1 LEDRTGKT
9 SVYFGGQPS
18 EEEDQFFYRSLRPVG
33 DINGDG
39 YADAAE
45 IDIENNQVRL
55 FLGSPSGYQDSGVTR
70 SLDLTFEIDPFVSIS
85 GFTDLDGDGLDDVL
99 IGKTIGSPEFEVLY
113 GASEVS
119 GVETR
124 RYEVEGEFFSESAYN
139 TATLGGSGRAVRLFG
154 ASGDPKSARI
164 YSFDAGRSL
173 STDQSFAAEEL
184 QDGGNSY
191 ELSLVDVNG
200 SGTRE
205 IVAASFDT
213 TYAFPG
219 SAGSGGVEYE
229 TTPTGLA
236 SGRAIPAGDLDGDGR
251 HDFYR
256 TRSGDNDGSS
266 PFISYGPSDLTGG
279 LTSDTEIPTDPGT
292 ELDFRT
298 LPAGSL
304 GDLTGDGRT
313 DLILHIRDDTDDER
327 GRRFL
332 NVSAGREIE
341 TSTDIR
347 VPTGY
352 QVDQITQ
359 TNELGDINGDGIEDF
374 AVVRSTLDQI
384 EVYYGGESI
393 PETPARTLQVASDT
407 LEPASISTGDVT
419 GDGNPD
425 LVVGYSR
432 GERVDVYGGGGP
444 LGPNPDRSITASE
457 AGVSVLRQPEV
468 VGDIDGDGTEDVL
481 ASNKGE
487 FGPGDVPERL
497 FLFFGGTPLPSQPDR
512 TIEYSDSSGEHV
524 LASIGDVNGGG
535 IPDFAVGRPE
545 LNSSGGGAEGQVD
558 IYFGENSGSFGEPD
572 VTLNPETSTQDIRRF
587 GGAIASGDF
596 NGDGIADIAVRP
608 AEVDPSGPTDAVE
621 VSIYLGGA
629 SLNDVPDQ
637 RLSLPAATLTP
648 STPLSERGSVDEN
661 DDGLADREI
670 RGAMD
675 AVPVSG
681 EADGLLLASGDGS
694 AVNALLYR
702 PTLSSGPTSVLEAP
716 NQDADLGGEAREI
729 AIGDFTGDGRPG
741 AVLVQQEEN
750 NDASLS
756 SRFYRFEL
764 GEFPVSS
771 ASADVSSD
779 GTVDLG
785 ETGVD
790 LRFDGVTGSGSV
802 IVQRFES
809 EPSGTDGIEKPAVS
823 SVRFTAGAEAG
834 LDFDSVEVQL
844 AVSAAGGI
852 GDPSDVTIYRRP
864 EVGSGSFD
872 SLSTTVGTAG
882 TPGNVSDDT
891 LYATAE
897 SLSEFALASG
907 EALSYPEEV
916 TVDTTR
922 SFGDA
927 SGPGD
932 YRLVALPG
940 QVNRPIGETLDGD
953 AGAEWQV
960 YWDDGSSFVK
970 YDESETFRLR
980 AGNGFWV
987 TSTQDWTVSE
997 TVQTVALS
1005 ENQSTTVPL
1014 NGESEWTIVS
1024 NPFDRDV
1031 SWSEVLSESG
1041 LNVPLWRYDA
1051 SEGFV
1056 QADVMRSAS
1065 TGTAYYVFNEAGIG
1079 QLTIP
1084 YRASSGSKAVSK
1096 AQEDSQGF
1104 SISARPAS
1112 GEGPPSTVR
1121 VGLGEKETHAAPP
1134 GRFEPAS
1141 LRLTPPSSD
1150 RALMAARRPAKDGGD
1165 GGGEGQTF
1173 ALRLTIRVEGP
1184 VEIEAEDLGK
1194 SGSESA
1200 ALLRP
1205 ETGES
1210 YDLRRQE
1217 TVTIGPEGKTV
1228 ELKVAVGSGQY
1239 VEERADQVVP
1249 REVSLTSYPNPTG
1262 GQATVEYALPEAR
1275 KVTLEVYDVLGRRV
1289 ATLAEG
1295 KRQAGRHEASLQA
1308 GDLPSGVYFGRLEAG
1323 GETRTQ
1329 KITVVR

>member
-1 LEDRTGKT
+1 MILRVSIWACQFRLLAVGTLALVLGAVLLPPEVSAQESPVEDESTHSMKAKPLVEYLEGSRSELPRFLRRRLSLEEQAYLRGHLEAYKEEAGNSSSRRSAARSPRPKEIGRFPEIEHDQSFAINPNPTPRLNLPLFAGIGLRRAGDINGDGTNDYLYNGKLRFGPVLTLPNARDERTTELEDRTGKT
-9 SVYFGGQPS
+9 SVYFGGQHS

-45 IDIENNQVRL
+45 IDVENNQVRL

-70 SLDLTFEIDPFVSIS
+70 SLDLTFEIDLFVSIS

-200 SGTRE
+200 SRTRE
-205 IVAASFDT
+205 IVAASSDT
-213 TYAFPG
+213 TYAFPD
-219 SAGSGGVEYE
+219 SAGSGGVEYG

-352 QVDQITQ
+352 QVDEITQ

-419 GDGNPD
+419 GNDNLD

-432 GERVDVYGGGGP
+432 GERVDVYEGGGP
-444 LGPNPDRSITASE
+444 LGPNPDRSIEASE
-457 AGVSVLRQPEV
+457 AGAGALRKPEV
-468 VGDIDGDGTEDVL
+468 VGDIDGDGTEDIL

-487 FGPGDVPERL
+487 IGPGDVPERL

-524 LASIGDVNGGG
+524 LASIGDISGGG
-535 IPDFAVGRPE
+535 VPDFAVGRPE

-572 VTLNPETSTQDIRRF
+572 VTLNPETSTQDIGRF

-596 NGDGIADIAVRP
+596 NGDGTSDIAVRP

-621 VSIYLGGA
+621 VSIHFGGA
-629 SLNDVPDQ
+629 SLSDAPDQ

-702 PTLSSGPTSVLEAP
+702 PALSSDPTSVLEAP
-716 NQDADLGGEAREI
+716 NQDADLGGEAGEI
-729 AIGDFTGDGRPG
+729 AVGDFTGDGRPG
-741 AVLVQQEEN
+741 AVLVQEEDN

-756 SRFYRFEL
+756 SRSYRFEL
-764 GEFPVSS
+764 GEFPVSA
-771 ASADVSSD
+771 ASADIGSD
-779 GTVDLG
+779 ETVDFG
-785 ETGVD
+785 DTGMD
-790 LRFDGVTGSGSV
+790 LKFDGVSGSGSV
-802 IVQRFES
+802 TVQKFDSR
-809 EPSGTDGIEKPAVS
+809 PSSTDGIGASNVSSFRFTIGAGGGLGFDSTEVQVAVS
-823 SVRFTAGAEAG
+823 TLEGVA
-834 LDFDSVEVQL
+834 
-844 AVSAAGGI
+844 
-852 GDPSDVTIYRRP
+852 DPTNVTIYKRP
-864 EVGSGSFD
+864 ETVGGSFD
-872 SLSTTVGTAG
+872 SLKTSVGTAG
-882 TPGNVSDDT
+882 TPADISDDT
-891 LYATAE
+891 LYAWTE
-897 SLSEFALASG
+897 GFSEFVLAS
-907 EALSYPEEV
+907 
-916 TVDTTR
+916 DTEPLPVELVG
-922 SFGDA
+922 FDA
-927 SGPGD
+927 
-932 YRLVALPG
+932 
-940 QVNRPIGETLDGD
+940 TLDGSD
-953 AGAEWQV
+953 AVRLTWQTASETNNAGFEV
-960 YWDDGSSFVK
+960 QRKKREAGWAQIGFVESKAQGGTTTETISYEYVAQELPAGTNRFRLRQVDLDGSSTFTDPVSVK
-970 YDESETFRLR
+970 VRMQEPVKLGTVAPNPATETATFAFAVKEQSET
-980 AGNGFWV
+980 
-987 TSTQDWTVSE
+987 
-997 TVQTVALS
+997 
-1005 ENQSTTVPL
+1005 
-1014 NGESEWTIVS
+1014 
-1024 NPFDRDV
+1024 
-1031 SWSEVLSESG
+1031 
-1041 LNVPLWRYDA
+1041 
-1051 SEGFV
+1051 
-1056 QADVMRSAS
+1056 
-1065 TGTAYYVFNEAGIG
+1065 
-1079 QLTIP
+1079 
-1084 YRASSGSKAVSK
+1084 
-1096 AQEDSQGF
+1096 
-1104 SISARPAS
+1104 
-1112 GEGPPSTVR
+1112 
-1121 VGLGEKETHAAPP
+1121 
-1134 GRFEPAS
+1134 
-1141 LRLTPPSSD
+1141 
-1150 RALMAARRPAKDGGD
+1150 
-1165 GGGEGQTF
+1165 
-1173 ALRLTIRVEGP
+1173 TIR
-1184 VEIEAEDLGK
+1184 L
-1194 SGSESA
+1194 
-1200 ALLRP
+1200 
-1205 ETGES
+1205 
-1210 YDLRRQE
+1210 YD
-1217 TVTIGPEGKTV
+1217 T
-1228 ELKVAVGSGQY
+1228 
-1239 VEERADQVVP
+1239 
-1249 REVSLTSYPNPTG
+1249 
-1262 GQATVEYALPEAR
+1262 
-1275 KVTLEVYDVLGRRV
+1275 LGRRV
-1289 ATLAEG
+1289 RTVYQG
-1295 KRQAGRHEASLQA
+1295 TPPAGEERRIRVDS
-1308 GDLPSGVYFGRLEAG
+1308 GSLPSGTYFLRLETRRRA
-1323 GETRTQ
+1323 ETRRL
-1329 KITVVR
+1329 TVVK